1 MLRTANQIRAG
12 QSFSFSFAGPPTS
25 TRLHRTLWNLLLL
38 LLMCLI
44 IMCSTAVLSY
54 HLRLLSSLIR
64 VTVGGF
70 TSSFVQGHIAGSL
83 WTGLPPGGDP
93 FVHHGVTGTEDKHEL
108 KLSVSFLFFFF
119 FLFAFPLIPVWWA
132 HNPFRFFCSSSIM
145 KVKLNKWR
153 KDFLGG
159 PTPISL
165 WP

>member
-119 FLFAFPLIPVWWA
+119 FFSSPSRSFLCDGLTILLVFFVHPPLW
-132 HNPFRFFCSSSIM
+132 
-145 KVKLNKWR
+145 K
-153 KDFLGG
+153 
-159 PTPISL
+159 
-165 WP
+165 